1 MEPLSEIKE
10 IIRRIAGKQHQMVFT
25 AKVVDVDGE
34 TCTVELEETLKLT
47 DVRLRAVINGE
58 NSKIL
63 VTPKTNSYVLVA
75 DLAGDLSQL
84 AVIGYSEVEKIEV
97 DADNKIIFN
106 GGDNKGLVK
115 VAEMVNWMQKVYN
128 DLAELSTLLSTSEV
142 AGNGAPLAISFTPST
157 PSPSIDNFQNDKII
171 H

>member
-10 IIRRIAGKQHQMVFT
+10 NIRKIAGKQRQMVFT
-25 AKVVDVDGE
+25 AKVVSVDGD
-34 TCTVELEETLKLT
+34 TCTVELEDTLKLT

-63 VTPKTNSYVLVA
+63 VTPKNNSYVLVA
-75 DLAGDLSQL
+75 DLTGDLSQL

-97 DADNKIIFN
+97 DANDKIIFN
-106 GGDNKGLVK
+106 GGKNGGLVEIQELTNQLNELVTWCRSHTHT
-115 VAEMVNWMQKVYN
+115 VAEG
-128 DLAELSTLLSTSEV
+128 V
-142 AGNGAPLAISFTPST
+142 AKAPSVGPADFVK
-157 PSPSIDNFQNDKII
+157 DKYENKDIT

>member
-10 IIRRIAGKQHQMVFT
+10 NIRKIAGKQRQMVFT
-25 AKVVDVDGE
+25 AKVVSVDGD
-34 TCTVELEETLKLT
+34 TCTVELEDTLKLT

-63 VTPKTNSYVLVA
+63 VTPKNNSYVLVA
-75 DLAGDLSQL
+75 DLTGDLSQL

-97 DADNKIIFN
+97 DANDKIIFN
-106 GGDNKGLVK
+106 GGKNGGLVEIQELTDALNNL
-115 VAEMVNWMQKVYN
+115 VAWCRSHTHTVE
-128 DLAELSTLLSTSEV
+128 EGV
-142 AGNGAPLAISFTPST
+142 AVEPSVGPADFVKDDYENKDIT
-157 PSPSIDNFQNDKII
+157 